1 MALPRY
7 PTMQLK
13 LKPSSLR
20 TWLAMML
27 LPALWACQQ
36 QNAPLAL
43 QASSSQNKYI
53 LRMQPQAKVIQINQ
67 MHAWNLQLSD
77 SQGQPVDQARISISG
92 GMPSHN
98 HGLPTQPQVSSA
110 SGHGQYLLEGMRF
123 SMSGWWEI
131 KVQVDAGLG
140 RDTIIFNTI
149 IPDQAQLPGE
159 TAKGSNK

>member
-1 MALPRY
+1 MLAWHER
-7 PTMQLK
+7 PTMRLH
-13 LKPSSLR
+13 LMPDTLR
-20 TWLAMML
+20 ACLTVLL
-27 LPALWACQQ
+27 LPALWSCQQ
-36 QNAPLAL
+36 HNAPLEL
-43 QASSSQNKYI
+43 KASSSQNKYV
-53 LRMQPQAKVIQINQ
+53 LRMQPQAPLQINR

-77 SQGQPVDQARISISG
+77 SQGQPIDQARITISG

-131 KVQVDAGLG
+131 KVQVDASRG

-149 IPDQAQLPGE
+149 IPDAGS
-159 TAKGSNK
+159 TAGSTGAGQ